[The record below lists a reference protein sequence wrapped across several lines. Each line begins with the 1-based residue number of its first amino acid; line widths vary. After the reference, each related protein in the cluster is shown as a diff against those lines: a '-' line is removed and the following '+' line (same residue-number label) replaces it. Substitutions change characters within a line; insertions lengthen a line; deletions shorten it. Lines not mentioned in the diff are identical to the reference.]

1 MKGIAAPLQRITS
14 YTQQHLDCIESL
26 RRRSSLSCHQ
36 VSDPKA
42 GVIPALSLLVKR
54 MYFQSVVVVVV
65 VQAKM
70 GRRALQISRSTISH

>member
-42 GVIPALSLLVKR
+42 GVIPALSLLVKK
-54 MYFQSVVVVVV
+54 MYYQSVVVVVV
-65 VQAKM
+65 QVKM

>member
-42 GVIPALSLLVKR
+42 GVIPALSLLVKK
-54 MYFQSVVVVVV
+54 MYYQSVVVV